1 MPGSA
6 RGAAAVYCLA
16 ALSLVSCRAPES
28 TEPAHVVVVD
38 SAGQYHVSLTNL
50 HGIAE
55 PRAGLVGVYRT
66 DTQPAPVEL
75 FRVTGARFLDDGSL
89 AVGNNGSQEILVLD
103 PEGRLNTRIG
113 RSGEG
118 PGEFREINRIDV
130 DGSGALWVYDARLR
144 RLTTFGTD
152 GVVSG
157 SRQLGSP
164 NPMTRLLPLSV
175 LDDHRVIAL
184 DWESS
189 DFTVLGARRDTTPLF
204 VLDAS
209 GSVVDT
215 LGEWP
220 AQEWHYVALSE
231 NGQFRGTTRN
241 EVGFGLTLAH
251 SGRSGYVALGS
262 TDSLDVVVYGRHSQP
277 VMSVQG
283 SGGGERVG
291 STELERWHADLADDA
306 SRASRTF
313 LRTAILE
320 TPHRETYPAFGS
332 LHLDSRHRLWIG
344 VYPRPGQ
351 AEQRFIVLAADGTL
365 WGVVDVP
372 RTGEVLDIFDDRI
385 AILRS
390 TEVDEEFIEVFAI
403 TPALTPPL
411 AGHAQ

>member
-1 MPGSA
+1 MPALA
-6 RGAAAVYCLA
+6 RRAAAVYCLA
-16 ALSLVSCRAPES
+16 ALSLVSCRAPAS
-28 TEPAHVVVVD
+28 TDAAHVVVVD
-38 SAGQYHVSLTNL
+38 SAGKYHVTLTDL
-50 HGIAE
+50 HGISE
-55 PRAGLVGVYRT
+55 PRAGVVGVYRT
-66 DTQPAPVEL
+66 DTQAAPVEF

-89 AVGNNGSQEILVLD
+89 AVGNNGSQEVLVLD
-103 PEGRLNTRIG
+103 AEGRLSARMG

-144 RLTTFGTD
+144 RLTTFGAD

-164 NPMTRLLPLSV
+164 TPMTRLLPLSV

-189 DFTVLGARRDTTPLF
+189 DFTITGIRRDTTPLF

-209 GSVVDT
+209 GSVAET
-215 LGEWP
+215 LGVWP

-231 NGQFRGTTRN
+231 NGQGRGTMRN
-241 EVGFGLTLAH
+241 EVGFGLALAH
-251 SGRSGYVALGS
+251 AGRSGYVALGS
-262 TDSLDVVVYGRHSQP
+262 TDSLDVVVYGRHGQP

-283 SGGGERVG
+283 SGGGERVE
-291 STELERWHADLADDA
+291 SAEIERWHADLADDA

-320 TPHRETYPAFGS
+320 TPYRETYPAFGA
-332 LHLDSRHRLWIG
+332 LHLDNRQRLWIG

-351 AEQRFIVLAADGTL
+351 AEQRFVVLAADGTL
-365 WGVVDVP
+365 WGVVEVP
-372 RTGEVLDIFDDRI
+372 RTGEILDISDDRI

-390 TEVDEEFIEVFAI
+390 TELDEEFIEVSVI
-403 TPALTPPL
+403 EWTS
-411 AGHAQ
+411 